1 MRQAVPTE
9 NHEQAGSPS
18 GSYDSSEEYM
28 GHYSD
33 EYDALLDDTSGTG
46 DTPPVNNRRRAAA
59 RGYRPP
65 YEKPS
70 RRPAVERADSFNPLA
85 WLIDGATGFVE
96 EMRHNDLGLSEEFWV
111 HASAAG
117 REGLLAARALLDQL
131 VEETQ
136 QQQTV
141 ARERQSRQSRRGG
154 INVDF

>member
-1 MRQAVPTE
+1 MITE
-9 NHEQAGSPS
+9 NHAQNGSPS
-18 GSYDSSEEYM
+18 GSYAQSEEHM
-28 GHYSD
+28 GQYVD
-33 EYDALLDDTSGTG
+33 EYDELLDDTGVAATM
-46 DTPPVNNRRRAAA
+46 PPVNNRRRAAA

-70 RRPAVERADSFNPLA
+70 RRPADEREDSFNPLA
-85 WLIDGATGFVE
+85 WLIEGATGIVE

-141 ARERQSRQSRRGG
+141 ARERQARQARRGG

>member
-1 MRQAVPTE
+1 
-9 NHEQAGSPS
+9 
-18 GSYDSSEEYM
+18 M

-59 RGYRPP
+59 RRYRPP

-70 RRPAVERADSFNPLA
+70 RRPAIERADSFNPLA

-141 ARERQSRQSRRGG
+141 ARDRQSRQSRRGG

>member
-1 MRQAVPTE
+1 MPTE
-9 NHEQAGSPS
+9 NHEQNGSPS
-18 GSYDSSEEYM
+18 GSYDHAEEYM
-28 GHYSD
+28 GQYSD
-33 EYDALLDDTSGTG
+33 QNDALLDDTGG
-46 DTPPVNNRRRAAA
+46 PVDTPTVNNRSRAAA
-59 RGYRPP
+59 RGYHPP

-70 RRPAVERADSFNPLA
+70 RRPADKRADSFNPLA

-96 EMRHNDLGLSEEFWV
+96 EMRHSDLGLSEEFWV

-141 ARERQSRQSRRGG
+141 ERERQSRQSRRGG